1 MKKEIKKK
9 KEATPA
15 TPATPAKTTVIISE
29 LDELIKVHQFL
40 KDHHF
45 NSIGDLEV
53 RISRLV

>member
-9 KEATPA
+9 KEA